1 MSDSRPPNSENRN
14 ADTLPISSEEMATRV
29 TTMANASLALSRVSA
44 NSVTTFASPNLTPG
58 TGTMAS
64 SGNMRST
71 SESTTATA
79 ASMPQSVNRFAF
91 FMCCTP
97 YDTTASMPLSFTPT
111 SLSTTRCGRQTA
123 ACPAWVSIPVR
134 THT

>member
-1 MSDSRPPNSENRN
+1 MGCFYCDEHHEGREAIKMCIRDRRRISITMSDRRPPNSENRN

-44 NSVTTFASPNLTPG
+44 NNVTTVASPNLTPG
-58 TGTMAS
+58 TGTIAS

-97 YDTTASMPLSFTPT
+97 YDLS
-111 SLSTTRCGRQTA
+111 L
-123 ACPAWVSIPVR
+123 IPI
-134 THT
+134 